1 MRKQQHFRRDVLN
14 LSPSAVKVIQC
25 FKERPENRLQKRLII
40 EDTRLPR
47 TTVTDAL
54 VVLTKRGFIQ
64 RLGRE
69 AGIRY
74 QLIF

>member
-1 MRKQQHFRRDVLN
+1 MLH
-14 LSPSAVKVIQC
+14 C
-25 FKERPENRLQKRLII
+25 FKERPENRLQRRLII
-40 EDTRLPR
+40 EDTGLPR

-54 VVLTKRGFIQ
+54 GVLTKLGFIQ
-64 RLGRE
+64 RLGRG

>member
-1 MRKQQHFRRDVLN
+1 MSFQMQR
-14 LSPSAVKVIQC
+14 
-25 FKERPENRLQKRLII
+25 RLIL
-40 EDTRLPR
+40 EDTGLPR

-54 VVLTKRGFIQ
+54 GVLTKRGFIQ
-64 RLGRE
+64 RLGRG